1 MYKIVKALFY
11 TVSLLPYCVLYVIA
25 DFFYLIIYYIVGYRK
40 RVVKKNLAKAF
51 PEKSDKER
59 KEIERKFYRWLCD
72 YFVETLK
79 LLSVSDK
86 TFLKHVRFE
95 GFDVVEQCFAE
106 GQDCAGILGHCGNWE
121 YLSASDLG
129 LTSWGFRAVDNGSKA
144 TSKAA
149 VSSLKSARQCAVFV
163 FQRKTF

>member
-86 TFLKHVRFE
+86 TFLKSIRPR
-95 GFDVVEQCFAE
+95 AYLM
-106 GQDCAGILGHCGNWE
+106 GIP
-121 YLSASDLG
+121 
-129 LTSWGFRAVDNGSKA
+129 R
-144 TSKAA
+144 
-149 VSSLKSARQCAVFV
+149 R
-163 FQRKTF
+163 

>member
-72 YFVETLK
+72 YFVESIKLRSLTPEK
-79 LLSVSDK
+79 LLS
-86 TFLKHVRFE
+86 
-95 GFDVVEQCFAE
+95 
-106 GQDCAGILGHCGNWE
+106 
-121 YLSASDLG
+121 
-129 LTSWGFRAVDNGSKA
+129 TSSP
-144 TSKAA
+144 
-149 VSSLKSARQCAVFV
+149 
-163 FQRKTF
+163 